1 MAEDRLEKLVRRY
14 QKAAE
19 KKDSWGEH
27 WRECYEYA
35 FPQRENV
42 SCEGFCE
49 NSGAKK
55 NLHLYDGTAPDAVDQ
70 LASSLLAELT
80 PAWAKWFGLRAGSEL
95 NETERAQVAPVL
107 EKTTDVMLQ
116 NFEHSNFAVE
126 IHQCYLDLVTAGTA
140 CLMFEEAPLGEA
152 TAFRFYAVPLREI
165 AIEESAAGKID
176 TTFRCSRINLGGIR
190 ERFPECELPSSFARK
205 CEEDPDCKIKLIE
218 AVIPRNNSCG
228 ACGYDYTAFVWDG
241 EFGSDAG
248 FVLREGVFETSP
260 SINFRWLK
268 APGEVYGRSPVMKAL
283 PDIKTANKVVE
294 LILKNASISVTGI
307 WQADDDGVLNP
318 ANVRLVPGAIIPKA
332 VGSKGLTPLEAPG
345 KFDVSQLVLEDLRK
359 RINHALLA
367 DRLAEINTPAM
378 TATEVLERSA
388 EIARILGA
396 SFGRLQS
403 ELLTPLLKRAF
414 CILRRRGD
422 IMNFDLDGKIVDLQY
437 KSPLALSQARKDVG
451 NVTEWVTQAA
461 ALGADGLA
469 AVNMFEASKWLGRTL
484 NVPASLIIETKPETT
499 GAALELSPVGN
510 GGREAG
516 NVGIL

>member
-165 AIEESAAGKID
+165 AIEESAAGK
-176 TTFRCSRINLGGIR
+176 
-190 ERFPECELPSSFARK
+190 
-205 CEEDPDCKIKLIE
+205 
-218 AVIPRNNSCG
+218 
-228 ACGYDYTAFVWDG
+228 
-241 EFGSDAG
+241 
-248 FVLREGVFETSP
+248 
-260 SINFRWLK
+260 
-268 APGEVYGRSPVMKAL
+268 
-283 PDIKTANKVVE
+283 
-294 LILKNASISVTGI
+294 
-307 WQADDDGVLNP
+307 
-318 ANVRLVPGAIIPKA
+318 
-332 VGSKGLTPLEAPG
+332 
-345 KFDVSQLVLEDLRK
+345 
-359 RINHALLA
+359 
-367 DRLAEINTPAM
+367 
-378 TATEVLERSA
+378 
-388 EIARILGA
+388 
-396 SFGRLQS
+396 
-403 ELLTPLLKRAF
+403 
-414 CILRRRGD
+414 
-422 IMNFDLDGKIVDLQY
+422 
-437 KSPLALSQARKDVG
+437 
-451 NVTEWVTQAA
+451 
-461 ALGADGLA
+461 
-469 AVNMFEASKWLGRTL
+469 
-484 NVPASLIIETKPETT
+484 
-499 GAALELSPVGN
+499 
-510 GGREAG
+510 
-516 NVGIL
+516 

>member
-1 MAEDRLEKLVRRY
+1 MEDDRLEKLALRY
-14 QKAAE
+14 EKAAE
-19 KKDSWGEH
+19 KKRNWEEH
-27 WRECYEYA
+27 WRECYDYA

-42 SCEGFCE
+42 SSDNYTVNYGGK
-49 NSGAKK
+49 N

-80 PAWAKWFGLRAGSEL
+80 PAWAKWFGLKAGNEL
-95 NETERAQVAPVL
+95 TPTEKAQVAPVL
-107 EKTTDVMLQ
+107 EKTTDIMLQ

-140 CLMFEEAPLGEA
+140 CLMFEEAQIGEA

-165 AIEESAAGKID
+165 AIEESASGKID
-176 TTFRCSRINLGGIR
+176 TTFRCSKINLNGIR
-190 ERFPECELPSSFARK
+190 ERFPECEMPKEFIEK
-205 CEEDPDCKIKLIE
+205 CEENPDYKVRMIE
-218 AVIPRNNSCG
+218 AVVPRSGHCG
-228 ACGYDYTAFVWDG
+228 ACGYDYTAFIW
-241 EFGSDAG
+241 EENIGSDAG
-248 FVLREGVFETSP
+248 FILREGVFEASP
-260 SINFRWLK
+260 FINFRWLK
-268 APGEVYGRSPVMKAL
+268 APGEIYGRSPVMKAL

-318 ANVRLVPGAIIPKA
+318 ANIKLVPGAIIPKA

-345 KFDVSQLVLEDLRK
+345 KFDVSQLILEDLRK

-367 DRLAEINTPAM
+367 DRLAEINTPSM

-422 IMNFDLDGKIVDLQY
+422 VMNFDLDGKVVDLQY

-451 NVTEWVTQAA
+451 NVTEWVAQAA
-461 ALGADGLA
+461 ALGSDGLA
-469 AVNMFEASKWLGRTL
+469 AVNMFEAAKWLGQTL
-484 NVPASLIIETKPETT
+484 NVPASLIVETKPQLLEQ
-499 GAALELSPVGN
+499 AAEGEGGGTADAEL
-510 GGREAG
+510 
-516 NVGIL
+516 L